1 MLCDVRC
8 EPAWDIRQSVPSRY
22 DGPLPGPIVDRGA
35 LHRLLLPVRQA
46 GARVALTN
54 GVFDLL
60 HVGHLR
66 YLRAAR
72 AAADLLVVAVNT
84 DASVRAFKPGRP
96 FVPEVERA
104 ELVAALEPVDFVVLF
119 DERTADGLLRDLRPD
134 VYVKGADYAD
144 KPLPEASTA
153 RELGIEVRLIP
164 LVPGRSTSRLVEVL
178 RQAPPTIAS

>member
-1 MLCDVRC
+1 
-8 EPAWDIRQSVPSRY
+8 
-22 DGPLPGPIVDRGA
+22 LPGPVVDLNTLA
-35 LHRLLLPVRQA
+35 HLLAPPRRS

-72 AAADLLVVAVNT
+72 ATADLLVVAVNT
-84 DASVRAFKPGRP
+84 DGSVRAFKPGRP
-96 FVPEVERA
+96 FVPDAERA

-119 DERTADGLLRDLRPD
+119 DDRTAEALLRSVRPD
-134 VYVKGADYAD
+134 VYLKGADYAG
-144 KPLPEASTA
+144 KTLPEAATA

-164 LVPGRSTSRLVEVL
+164 LVPGRSTSALADRL
-178 RQAPPTIAS
+178 RQPPPTIVS